1 MGYLCWLKTSSPS
14 DVTTDENGKPVI
26 ASPLLNWRL
35 CIHQF
40 SSDTTSPV
48 NFIWDFKFPSTD
60 NFIMIELQL
69 LFVLVSELFGSIT
82 WFKLI
87 GSPIECDIVRFGLFF
102 LVRVSFSYLLNS
114 SPLPKSE
121 KSNMGGA
128 MIRLF
133 RGFVSSYIEA
143 IIEEISSRKIRNIT

>member
-1 MGYLCWLKTSSPS
+1 MGYLCWLKASSPS
-14 DVTTDENGKPVI
+14 DVTTAENGKAVI